1 MARLSSCLPLCPVL
15 DGYGLM
21 DGLPPHIRSNL
32 FRIPTQNRVR
42 PGGTSS
48 GRQTIVAGEDLLG
61 PYRGR
66 NLVGGTIWRSPNAKY
81 TKAGRLMLR
90 VPNGG
95 ARTNRDVL
103 AGSLASV
110 VCSEHCCCLEVLQ
123 SLSSP
128 HFCRLL

>member
-1 MARLSSCLPLCPVL
+1 
-15 DGYGLM
+15 M

-32 FRIPTQNRVR
+32 FRVPTQNRVR
-42 PGGTSS
+42 PGGTSSS

-66 NLVGGTIWRSPNAKY
+66 NLVGGTIWRSPNAKF

-103 AGSLASV
+103 AGNLASV
-110 VCSEHCCCLEVLQ
+110 VCSEHCCCLEGLQ